1 MTSILVSWVASI
13 VSLFVVAYV
22 VPGFHVTS
30 VLAAAV
36 AAVVIGLLNATLGNI
51 LKLLGCPLM
60 VLTLGLAA
68 LVVNALMILLA
79 SALVDGFRVDG
90 FLPAFFGSILLSIV
104 STVIGAIFRTA
115 AK

>member
-1 MTSILVSWVASI
+1 MTSILISWIASI
-13 VSLFVVAYV
+13 VSLLVVAYV

-30 VLAAAV
+30 VVAAAF

-51 LKLLGCPLM
+51 LKMLGCPLM

-104 STVIGAIFRTA
+104 STIVGAIFRTA
-115 AK
+115 TK